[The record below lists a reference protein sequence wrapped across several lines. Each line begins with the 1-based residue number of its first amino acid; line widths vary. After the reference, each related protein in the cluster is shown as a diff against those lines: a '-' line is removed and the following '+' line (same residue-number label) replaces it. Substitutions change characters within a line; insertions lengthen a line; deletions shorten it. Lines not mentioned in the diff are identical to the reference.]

1 MCPDE
6 LYTLQVKAEGGN
18 AVNYAWAADVPASTG
33 LALAGDRLTGKFRGA
48 PNGATHVDFTLIYG
62 ALSAPLVLL
71 LWFYCIGSIFLFG
84 AEYSIALSTG
94 YQAAAREHPSANG

>member
-1 MCPDE
+1 M
-6 LYTLQVKAEGGN
+6 Q
-18 AVNYAWAADVPASTG
+18 YAFAAYI
-33 LALAGDRLTGKFRGA
+33 
-48 PNGATHVDFTLIYG
+48 THVDFSRIYG

-94 YQAAAREHPSANG
+94 YRSPLLEEP